1 MIIFVYSNS
10 FYDLY
15 IFSLYIILN
24 LFLSISSVA
33 YGSADDDSVSSNTQS
48 TVLNDLK
55 DLIQVVYS
63 CLDQYQGMQS
73 TEIKNAAT
81 ELMKTF
87 QS

>member
-1 MIIFVYSNS
+1 MIVFVCSS
-10 FYDLY
+10 LYDLHL
-15 IFSLYIILN
+15 FSLYIFLN
-24 LFLSISSVA
+24 LFLSICSVA
-33 YGSADDDSVSSNTQS
+33 YGSAEEESVRSNTQS

-81 ELMKTF
+81 ELMKSF